1 MSAESARLYLR
12 DRCTTDVRINAMNY
26 ACALNENGSTHASRA
41 GARRVLLEACADQVA
56 ENYVQGT
63 GHRADEL
70 TMQLAAHA
78 TAASLERLW
87 R

>member
-1 MSAESARLYLR
+1 MSAESARIYLR

-26 ACALNENGSTHASRA
+26 ACALNENDSTHAHRT

-56 ENYVQGT
+56 EHYVQGT
-63 GHRADEL
+63 GHLVVEL
-70 TMQLAAHA
+70 TYRLAANA